1 MKSPRVHCLNLIP
14 ALVAAVITSASA
26 QMALVEQGRASLAR
40 GDTDGA
46 IQVLEKAVAQYPNSA
61 EAHFRLFTAYGSKVQ
76 QVGLLG
82 AMKFGPKA
90 MAEGEKAVAL
100 DPKHGEARLGLVQA
114 YMLAPGM
121 MGGSA
126 DKALENAKEL
136 KAIDPL
142 MAHRAYG
149 FIYAQQK
156 KLDLARKEYLDAI
169 REQPDSPKPHTYFG
183 QHLANVEKNYGA
195 ACAECEAALKIDAN
209 YMPAVYHLGRAAA
222 LGNLNSARAE
232 EALKRYL
239 AYKPKESEPPLAG
252 AHYYLGLVY
261 EKAGNK
267 PEAKQS
273 FQAALK
279 LNPTHKE
286 ASAALKRVS

>member
-1 MKSPRVHCLNLIP
+1 MRLLTKTILFPPGILAALLSSVFAQSALI
-14 ALVAAVITSASA
+14 
-26 QMALVEQGRASLAR
+26 EQGRGAIAR
-40 GDTDGA
+40 GDSDAA
-46 IQVLEKAVAQYPNSA
+46 IQILETAVAQYPDNA
-61 EAHFRLFTAYGSKVQ
+61 EAHFRLFLAYGSKAQ
-76 QVGLLG
+76 QVGMLG
-82 AMKFGPKA
+82 AMKFAPKA
-90 MAEGEKAVAL
+90 KAECEKAVAL
-100 DPKHGEARLGLVQA
+100 DPKHAEARLGLVQV
-114 YMLAPGM
+114 YMIAPGI

-126 DKALENAKEL
+126 EKALEQAKEL
-136 KAIDPL
+136 RSIDPL

-156 KLDLARKEYLDAI
+156 KLDLARKEYTDAI
-169 REQPDSPKPHTYFG
+169 REQPNSPKPHTYLG

-195 ACAECEAALKIDAN
+195 AFAEFEAALKIDAN
-209 YMPAVYHLGRAAA
+209 YMPAAYHLGRAAA
-222 LGNLNSARAE
+222 LGNLNAARAE

-239 AYKPKESEPPLAG
+239 AYKPKENEPPLAG

-267 PEAKQS
+267 PEARQS